1 MLKKDENNN
10 NNNNNILS
18 IPALPIESL
27 FKTLYNNLLY
37 FPDTFLNIINDSFG
51 VLDQNN
57 QLANSGAL
65 YYIYKSISAF
75 S

>member
-1 MLKKDENNN
+1 MLKKGENND

-18 IPALPIESL
+18 ILVLFIGNL

-37 FPDTFLNIINDSFG
+37 FPDIFLDIISGLFG

-57 QLANSGAL
+57 
-65 YYIYKSISAF
+65 
-75 S
+75 